1 MCEHSSVRLL
11 EPFQHSHNIQ
21 LISGCTGIMSRNRA
35 VGDVDRAPEIPANG
49 MKSNLSLATTS
60 HIEDPPGLYKK
71 VEQKYYIMY
80 HKCYLLYFDN
90 QVDYLLSEWVHR
102 FHQPGMFR
110 EGDKIYAAYISR
122 VSILNFYSM
131 LFLSFC
137 GRRECSLV

>member
-1 MCEHSSVRLL
+1 MCAHSSVRLL
-11 EPFQHSHNIQ
+11 EPFRHSHNIQ

-49 MKSNLSLATTS
+49 MKSNLSLATTG

-80 HKCYLLYFDN
+80 HKCYLLYFGN
-90 QVDYLLSEWVHR
+90 QVDYLLSEWVHH
-102 FHQPGMFR
+102 FHRPGMLR

-122 VSILNFYSM
+122 VSRLNFYSM

-137 GRRECSLV
+137 GRRECSIV